1 MKKTFPIMKI
11 IHIFIL
17 AIAAMFCID
26 AAAQDN
32 STATMRRGSR
42 KNDNRD
48 NNSEVTTR
56 MQQRMTTP
64 QASDADLSWMRVI
77 YRQLDLTKPENA
89 PLYFPEPPLNGEEN
103 LFRTIMRLVAD
114 GKLKVYEYLDGREI
128 FTDQYALA
136 TKDVL
141 DRFHIEYQQ
150 AKGSSDK
157 RPRYTIAEPDVPA
170 DEVLSYYIIER
181 YQFDNRTN
189 KLRTVIEAICPVLHR
204 SDEWGMEP
212 LKYPMF
218 WVKFDDLR
226 PYMSTQN
233 IFVSDD
239 NNLPSCTYDDFFLLG
254 LYDGDIIKTRNL
266 RNLSMMQMY
275 PDADNLKR
283 AQDSIQASLDS
294 FERKLW
300 VPSLEEIKAAR
311 EARELAE
318 AKAQEIESND
328 STAVAAEKKPASS
341 RRTATKR
348 GAKKEKATT
357 VKAKKSKAPKAI
369 KSPSSAT
376 RSVRNRKR

>member
-1 MKKTFPIMKI
+1 MKY
-11 IHIFIL
+11 IHIIVMAL
-17 AIAAMFCID
+17 SALFCLE

-42 KNDNRD
+42 KNDKSDSNT
-48 NNSEVTTR
+48 EVSAR

-64 QASDADLSWMRVI
+64 RASDADLSWMRVI
-77 YRQLDLTKPENA
+77 YRQLDLTKAANA

-141 DRFHIEYQQ
+141 DRFHIEYKL
-150 AKGSSDK
+150 AKGSTDK
-157 RPRYTIAEPDVPA
+157 RPRYTIDEPDVPA
-170 DEVLSYYIIER
+170 DEVLSYYVIER
-181 YQFDNRTN
+181 YEFDNRTN

-266 RNLSMMQMY
+266 RNQSMMQLY
-275 PDADNLKR
+275 PDADDLKR
-283 AQDSIQASLDS
+283 ARDSIQTSLDS

-300 VPSLEEIKAAR
+300 VPSLEELQARR
-311 EARELAE
+311 EAKELAE
-318 AKAQEIESND
+318 SKAQEVATDD
-328 STAVAAEKKPASS
+328 STAVEEPRKVRS
-341 RRTATKR
+341 RRPAAKSTR
-348 GAKKEKATT
+348 AKKEKVAK
-357 VKAKKSKAPKAI
+357 VKAKKAKAPKA
-369 KSPSSAT
+369 KSASSAT

>member
-1 MKKTFPIMKI
+1 MKLL
-11 IHIFIL
+11 HIFV
-17 AIAAMFCID
+17 IALTALFCFD

-32 STATMRRGSR
+32 STATMRRGSKKSER
-42 KNDNRD
+42 TDA
-48 NNSEVTTR
+48 NSEVSTR

-64 QASDADLSWMRVI
+64 KASDADLSWMRVI
-77 YRQLDLTKPENA
+77 YRQLDLTKPQNA

-128 FTDQYALA
+128 FTDQYALS

-150 AKGSSDK
+150 AKGSTEK

-170 DEVLSYYIIER
+170 DEVLSYYVIER
-181 YQFDNRTN
+181 YEFDTRSNR
-189 KLRTVIEAICPVLHR
+189 LRTVIEAICPVLHR

-266 RNLSMMQMY
+266 RNQSMMQMY
-275 PDADNLKR
+275 PDAEALKR
-283 AQDSIQASLDS
+283 ARDSIQTSLDS

-300 VPSLEEIKAAR
+300 VPSLDELKARR
-311 EARELAE
+311 EAKEMAE
-318 AKAQEIESND
+318 AKAEALEEGD
-328 STAVAAEKKPASS
+328 STSVDTEKKTVRS
-341 RRTATKR
+341 RRSATRRETSK
-348 GAKKEKATT
+348 AKKEKVAK
-357 VKAKKSKAPKAI
+357 VKTKKAKAPKA
-369 KSPSSAT
+369 KSASSAT